1 MITLFVVFVVI
12 ALLIDSGAAD
22 DALTSKEADVGLSTG
37 IKNTN
42 THIIEE
48 SSDVDDNFCSIVK
61 LQCDPPKLFVNVL
74 HYHFYQL
81 LHYQSNDDNNQ
92 HLYHWQRCSLSLY
105 YI

>member
-1 MITLFVVFVVI
+1 MITLFVVI
-12 ALLIDSGAAD
+12 SLLIDGGAAD

-61 LQCDPPKLFVNVL
+61 LQCD
-74 HYHFYQL
+74 
-81 LHYQSNDDNNQ
+81 
-92 HLYHWQRCSLSLY
+92 HLNCLSMYCTNIFTSCCITSRMMLTTSTCT
-105 YI
+105 IFKDAH